1 MNEFEK
7 LRIIIII
14 IGLINLLAEIFTLIY
29 SVWITK
35 AIQIIFYIIFS
46 LNVIYYIHAFILSLN
61 IFDEKNKYYLFCV
74 VFIPLIL
81 LFNFLFGFI
90 ILSINIS
97 KYLKYWKY
105 CPYLIKDLDYS
116 LHFERRCELYNINNN
131 SRYSYQFICSYD
143 SSKDFKNKLQNEIKK
158 DNIICIPIKNIK
170 DNNKIIS
177 LFNNEYKK
185 IDKYYCSRTNVPD
198 NYTFVNHK
206 NCKKA
211 KYSLMIV
218 FYILS
223 IFRFIFY
230 QVIICI
236 IIIQGLSESNRSNR
250 IRYRNRIRIDRFDDR
265 NHIGRNLHPI
275 NNIYNQN
282 NDNIFRNLFRNIIN
296 INNMNQSINDTKESE
311 NPSRINNFNRQK
323 TRNIIL
329 ENKQEYS
336 IETNVKNILSNKGNT
351 LSNSINLEQ
360 INIIINN
367 SERNK
372 INN

>member
-1 MNEFEK
+1 MTITK
-7 LRIIIII
+7 IRLILIIIEFIYI
-14 IGLINLLAEIFTLIY
+14 LIEILTLFYI
-29 SVWITK
+29 VWMTK
-35 AIQIIFYIIFS
+35 AIKILFYIIFGF
-46 LNVIYYIHAFILSLN
+46 NIIHYIHAFIISLKSYYN
-61 IFDEKNKYYLFCV
+61 NYFKFCFYLVLFIFF
-74 VFIPLIL
+74 
-81 LFNFLFGFI
+81 FNFLFGFI

-336 IETNVKNILSNKGNT
+336 IETNIKNILSNKGNT